1 MSSCEIIRMPR
12 SQRRVRIDTDDP
24 VRNGMDHASAS
35 SVFKGADAGLMQQS
49 FGLVSEEK
57 VREAFEQGIEEGSRR
72 TTELLQDQYSERIT
86 QECMRIGQVL
96 ASIQKT
102 LSSQSIQS
110 EQALFA
116 FALGVA
122 EHIVRR
128 EVSQDKEILMNIMKD
143 GIRKIV
149 GVERMTVR
157 LNPADLTYIQEN
169 KHTIQSVSDSLREI
183 TFEPDASV
191 EQGGCTIE
199 SDIGN
204 VDARISTQLEQ
215 VKELIGKHS

>member
-12 SQRRVRIDTDDP
+12 SQRKIRISSEEYRAGGP
-24 VRNGMDHASAS
+24 ENVSA
-35 SVFKGADAGLMQQS
+35 VIKGTGHEEMLQS
-49 FGLVSEEK
+49 FNLVSEEK
-57 VREAFEQGIEEGSRR
+57 VREAFEHGIEEGSRR

-86 QECMRIGQVL
+86 LECQRINQVL
-96 ASIQKT
+96 GSIQRT
-102 LSSQSIQS
+102 LSSQSGQT

-116 FALGVA
+116 FAVGVA
-122 EHIVRR
+122 EHIIRR
-128 EVSQDKEILMNIMKD
+128 EITQDKEILVNIMKD

-149 GVERMTVR
+149 GVEQMKVR
-157 LNPADLTYIQEN
+157 LNPSDLNYIQEN

-183 TFEPDASV
+183 TFEPDPSV

>member
-1 MSSCEIIRMPR
+1 MSSCEIIRMSR
-12 SQRRVRIDTDDP
+12 SQRRVRIAMDDAGP
-24 VRNGMDHASAS
+24 NGLEKFTPS
-35 SVFKGADAGLMQQS
+35 SVYKGGTAGELQQS

-72 TTELLQDQYSERIT
+72 TTELLRDQYSDRIAE
-86 QECMRIGQVL
+86 ECARIGQVL
-96 ASIQKT
+96 SSIQKK
-102 LSSQSIQS
+102 LSSQSVQS

-116 FALGVA
+116 FAVGVA

-128 EVSQDKEILMNIMKD
+128 EVAGDKEILMNIMKD

-149 GVERMTVR
+149 GVERMTIR
-157 LNPADLTYIQEN
+157 LNPVDLNYIQEN
-169 KHTIQSVSDSLREI
+169 KQSIQSVSDSLREI
-183 TFEPDASV
+183 TFEPDPSV